1 MCKKRPGLV
10 NVSYTWYKSLNQL
23 LLLLRKLPQ
32 LSFATRLQKRLLKRR
47 TASVRTDFSSSNKR
61 SAFSKEKNNDKNTFT
76 AFFLP
81 IVNEIQDHNIDL
93 ILENGQKW
101 VEIDAV

>member
-1 MCKKRPGLV
+1 MTKI
-10 NVSYTWYKSLNQL
+10 
-23 LLLLRKLPQ
+23 
-32 LSFATRLQKRLLKRR
+32 LSQPL
-47 TASVRTDFSSSNKR
+47 
-61 SAFSKEKNNDKNTFT
+61 
-76 AFFLP
+76 FLP